1 MLENITTILGGVVLF
16 LGLLVIAATW
26 ARSKSATVARSM
38 DAVTSR
44 LTDAI
49 DGNKRMDALRDAEEL
64 YQYFEGERNSAG
76 QDAVKQAVGE
86 LFSKGNK
93 S

>member
-1 MLENITTILGGVVLF
+1 
-16 LGLLVIAATW
+16 
-26 ARSKSATVARSM
+26 
-38 DAVTSR
+38 
-44 LTDAI
+44 
-49 DGNKRMDALRDAEEL
+49 MDALRDAEEL
-64 YQYFEGERNSAG
+64 YQYFEGERNTAG